1 MVAMMMLRTLY
12 RDISKYNQLETQE
25 EVREES
31 GQTCPWRCFQASF
44 KLGFTLGVDD
54 CHALALGPYGTV
66 WWLLFGASLQD
77 VQGNRMEKN
86 CSQEILYV
94 SCHCLCNFVLNA
106 LIWVTEDP
114 VKTNKIARQIPEQP
128 WYMNSVFILLAGI
141 LPFGAVFIELFFILT
156 SIWLHQFYYI
166 FVFLFIVFL
175 ILIVTRAEITIVL
188 CYFQLC
194 SEDYRWWW
202 GSYLTSGSSALY
214 LLLYAAFYFT
224 RFEITKPV
232 SGVLFF
238 GYMLLL
244 SYGFF
249 VVPGKLLVG
258 TGNCGDP
265 SARPLVLACSSKFR
279 NC

>member
-1 MVAMMMLRTLY
+1 MFALVFLWFC
-12 RDISKYNQLETQE
+12 ISVPLK
-25 EVREES
+25 
-31 GQTCPWRCFQASF
+31 A
-44 KLGFTLGVDD
+44 
-54 CHALALGPYGTV
+54 
-66 WWLLFGASLQD
+66 
-77 VQGNRMEKN
+77 
-86 CSQEILYV
+86 
-94 SCHCLCNFVLNA
+94 
-106 LIWVTEDP
+106 VTEDP

-249 VVPGKLLVG
+249 VVPGTIGFYSCFWFIKLIY
-258 TGNCGDP
+258 
-265 SARPLVLACSSKFR
+265 SSVKID
-279 NC
+279 